1 VVPLITGKPVE
12 AQVNDDN
19 FIVPWFS
26 AKAQQNQVRKRR
38 SGKRGDVLFA
48 SYIFEHSFAFLA
60 GVGRFNGGVGWWR
73 WI

>member
-12 AQVNDDN
+12 AQDINDDN

-38 SGKRGDVLFA
+38 SGGSEGTF
-48 SYIFEHSFAFLA
+48 
-60 GVGRFNGGVGWWR
+60 
-73 WI
+73 

>member
-12 AQVNDDN
+12 AQDINDDN

-38 SGKRGDVLFA
+38 SGDWEAREARGRSFCFI
-48 SYIFEHSFAFLA
+48 YI
-60 GVGRFNGGVGWWR
+60 
-73 WI
+73 